1 MWSCDGRVTVLSVI
15 PGIRGL
21 RHKLSSSK
29 SNYCKPLIN
38 ALQSAINKRLS
49 KYESHPLYI
58 TGAVLDPRFK
68 LQWCSQ
74 DEFEQVK
81 STVVSLMQ
89 EYAAMHTEST
99 DAQREPS
106 TNLASSSS
114 VVQPTTSQEPMAK
127 KAKLFSF
134 MDHDDAFDMHQELM
148 DFCKAKLLDYDSDP

>member
-1 MWSCDGRVTVLSVI
+1 MWS
-15 PGIRGL
+15 
-21 RHKLSSSK
+21 LSSSK

-74 DEFEQVK
+74 DELEQVK

-89 EYAAMHTEST
+89 GYAAMHIEST

-134 MDHDDAFDMHQELM
+134 MDSPSQTSQLDHDDAFDMHQELM